1 MIITEEYIMSIPN
14 LPELSLILF
23 IVLLIF
29 GAGKLPA
36 VASSMGKSIKEF
48 RRGIQIEEEVS
59 TLETKKSE
67 ETESTE

>member
-1 MIITEEYIMSIPN
+1 MSIPN